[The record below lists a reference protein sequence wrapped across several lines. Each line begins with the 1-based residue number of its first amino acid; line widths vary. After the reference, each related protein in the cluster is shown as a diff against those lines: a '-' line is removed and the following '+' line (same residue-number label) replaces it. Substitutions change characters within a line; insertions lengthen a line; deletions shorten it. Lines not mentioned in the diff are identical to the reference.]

1 MISGFGGS
9 GKSSLSV
16 LLGITGAHHLK
27 SFLTRDVPC
36 PFSTLIM
43 NQEDTMD
50 QLRLKASAYK
60 KHFKLTNPV
69 FQEEIFENTDQNPKI
84 QTKNRPKLLKSLYY
98 RPRSVNTDHVS
109 STAPPT
115 FRSVT

>member
-27 SFLTRDVPC
+27 SFMGRDVPY

-50 QLRLKASAYK
+50 QLRLKASAYQ
-60 KHFKLTNPV
+60 KHFKLRILYRLYQRKDIIKV
-69 FQEEIFENTDQNPKI
+69 
-84 QTKNRPKLLKSLYY
+84 NRSIDKK
-98 RPRSVNTDHVS
+98 RRGIK
-109 STAPPT
+109 
-115 FRSVT
+115 